1 MVASIEPMAEKKI
14 REIKV
19 PGKKFNDSGGN
30 STFKKKLILF
40 FLTKNSVKSPEL
52 KSAQEMVEHM
62 DWDKVS
68 PVANFQIRD
77 PHTSEN
83 QAE

>member
-1 MVASIEPMAEKKI
+1 MTLVEILYLKKNYI
-14 REIKV
+14 
-19 PGKKFNDSGGN
+19 
-30 STFKKKLILF
+30 
-40 FLTKNSVKSPEL
+40 FLKTKNSVKSPEL